1 MGAVKVI
8 INKELKVAF
17 NSLLI
22 YIAYTAFL
30 CVTGFVCWFSGKN
43 IFSSG
48 QASLSNLFNVFYWTL
63 FFLIPALTMKSIS
76 EERKDGTFELL
87 FSKPIKTWQ
96 LIMGKFFA
104 ILLQV
109 VICLALT
116 LPYYITIA
124 SLGNVDH
131 AVGFCGYL
139 GLILVCGCYISIG
152 MFASSLTPNTIVAF
166 FITFA
171 IEIGFV
177 VLFEFIAEL
186 WGSGFMAALFT
197 YQDYDNSFP
206 LAVLLGRTANGNASQ
221 DAVLILTRFSQESAD
236 WLISPCNICKFPQN
250 FMSYPQPNNF
260 VHRSFYSLRRF
271 YLFFH
276 FST

>member
-76 EERKDGTFELL
+76 EERKEGTFELL

-109 VICLALT
+109 VTCLALT

-139 GLILVCGCYISIG
+139 GLILVSGCYISIG

-177 VLFEFIAEL
+177 FLFEFIAEL
-186 WGSGFMAALFT
+186 WGAGFIAALFT
-197 YQDYDNSFP
+197 HLSIGEHFDAIPRGVIDTKDLIYFISIIIIF
-206 LAVLLGRTANGNASQ
+206 LALARHH
-221 DAVLILTRFSQESAD
+221 
-236 WLISPCNICKFPQN
+236 ICKN
-250 FMSYPQPNNF
+250 
-260 VHRSFYSLRRF
+260 RF
-271 YLFFH
+271 
-276 FST
+276 

>member
-8 INKELKVAF
+8 INKELKAAF

-109 VICLALT
+109 VTCLALT

-131 AVGFCGYL
+131 AVA
-139 GLILVCGCYISIG
+139 
-152 MFASSLTPNTIVAF
+152 FAVTWDLFWSVDVTSVSECLPRPSPQTRSWPSS
-166 FITFA
+166 
-171 IEIGFV
+171 
-177 VLFEFIAEL
+177 
-186 WGSGFMAALFT
+186 SR
-197 YQDYDNSFP
+197 
-206 LAVLLGRTANGNASQ
+206 LL
-221 DAVLILTRFSQESAD
+221 
-236 WLISPCNICKFPQN
+236 
-250 FMSYPQPNNF
+250 
-260 VHRSFYSLRRF
+260 LR
-271 YLFFH
+271 
-276 FST
+276 